1 MAGIKTA
8 LVIGGGIAGP
18 VAALAL
24 RKAGIEAT
32 VYEAYDAAAIDA
44 GAMLTVAPN
53 GLAAL
58 DVVGLGSAV
67 RAAGHDL
74 HAMVMEKGSGKPLM
88 TFAALPGLPP
98 SCTILRRELFR
109 VIREGAGAAGIAVAY
124 GKRLVGV
131 EEGPDSVSAKF
142 EDGSSASADV
152 LIGADGIHSVVRSLI
167 DPAAPGPQYTGLVS
181 FGFGEFSADGCL
193 LDAGRGP
200 IDTMHFAFGKKSF
213 YGYWKQPDG
222 TDAFFSN
229 FPQRQ
234 PMSLAEARA
243 VPKEE
248 WLAKLRASHVGDR
261 PGERLF
267 AQTSVDKMLVAGP
280 MERMPSVPH
289 WHRGRMVLLG
299 DSVHA
304 PSSSS
309 GQGASLAV
317 ESAVELA
324 RCLRDIDDV
333 TAAFAAYEKLRRER
347 VEKISEQ
354 AAKTNSGKTN
364 GAAANLVFGLLM
376 PILSRT
382 ILVPEKMFG
391 PAHRFQIDW
400 DERVSADAA

>member
-1 MAGIKTA
+1 MVGIKTA

-24 RKAGIEAT
+24 RKAGIAAT
-32 VYEAYDAAAIDA
+32 VYEAYDAAAIDT

-58 DVVGLGSAV
+58 DVVGLADVV

-74 HAMVMEKGSGKPLM
+74 HAMVMEKGSGKRLM
-88 TFAALPGLPP
+88 TVEALPGLPP
-98 SCTILRRELFR
+98 SCTILRRELVR
-109 VIREGAGAAGIAVAY
+109 VIHEGVVAAGIAVEY
-124 GKRLVGV
+124 GKRLVAA
-131 EEGPDSVSAKF
+131 EEGPDSVTAKF
-142 EDGSSASADV
+142 DDGSCATADV
-152 LIGADGIHSVVRSLI
+152 LIGADGIHSVVRTLI
-167 DPAAPGPQYTGLVS
+167 DPGAPGPQYTGLMS
-181 FGFGEFSADGCL
+181 FGFGEFSADGQL
-193 LDAGRGP
+193 SDGGRGP
-200 IDTMHFAFGKKSF
+200 IDAMHFALGKKSF
-213 YGYWKQPDG
+213 YGYWTQPDE

-229 FPQRQ
+229 FPQEQ

-248 WLAKLRASHVGDR
+248 WLAKLRASHAGDR

-267 AQTSVDKMLVAGP
+267 AATSVDKMLVAGP
-280 MERMPSVPH
+280 MERMPSVPL
-289 WHRGRMVLLG
+289 WHRDRMVLLG

-309 GQGASLAV
+309 GQGASLAI

-354 AAKTNSGKTN
+354 AAKTNTGKTN
-364 GAAANLVFGLLM
+364 GAAANFVFGLLM

-391 PAHRFQIDW
+391 PVHRFRIEW
-400 DERVSADAA
+400 DARVPAG

>member
-18 VAALAL
+18 VTALAL

-32 VYEAYDAAAIDA
+32 IYEAYDAAAIDA

-58 DVVGLGSAV
+58 DVVGLADAV

-88 TFAALPGLPP
+88 TVAALPGLPP
-98 SCTILRRELFR
+98 SCTILRRELSR
-109 VIREGAGAAGIAVAY
+109 VIHEGVLGAGIAVEY
-124 GKRLVGV
+124 GKRLVSAD
-131 EEGPDSVSAKF
+131 EGPDSVTARF
-142 EDGSSASADV
+142 EDGSSATADI
-152 LIGADGIHSVVRSLI
+152 LIGADGIHSVVRALI
-167 DPAAPGPQYTGLVS
+167 DPAAPGPQYTGLMS
-181 FGFGEFSADGCL
+181 FGFGDFSAEGRL
-193 LDAGRGP
+193 SAGGRGP

-222 TDAFFSN
+222 TDVFFSN
-229 FPQRQ
+229 FPQQQ

-243 VPKEE
+243 VPKED
-248 WLAKLRASHVGDR
+248 WLARLRASHVGDR

-267 AQTSVDKMLVAGP
+267 AATSVDKMLVAGP

-289 WHRGRMVLLG
+289 WHHGRMVLLG
-299 DSVHA
+299 DAVHA

-309 GQGASLAV
+309 GQGASLAI

-324 RCLRDIDDV
+324 RSLRDIDDV
-333 TAAFAAYEKLRRER
+333 TTAFAAYEKLRRER
-347 VEKISEQ
+347 VEKISDQ
-354 AAKTNSGKTN
+354 AAKTNTGKTN
-364 GAAANLVFGLLM
+364 GAAANFIFGLLM

-391 PAHRFQIDW
+391 PVHRFRIDW
-400 DERVSADAA
+400 DERVLPA

>member
-1 MAGIKTA
+1 MAGIKSA

-24 RKAGIEAT
+24 RKAGIAAT
-32 VYEAYDAAAIDA
+32 VYEAYDGAALDA

-58 DVVGLGSAV
+58 EVVGLASAV

-88 TFAALPGLPP
+88 TVAALPGLPP
-98 SCTILRRELFR
+98 SCTILRPELFR
-109 VIREGAGAAGIAVAY
+109 VIHEGVAAAGIAVAY

-131 EEGPDSVSAKF
+131 EEGPDSVTAKF
-142 EDGSSASADV
+142 EDGSSATADV

-167 DPAAPGPQYTGLVS
+167 DPAAPGPQYTGLMS
-181 FGFGEFSADGCL
+181 FGFGDFSADGRL
-193 LDAGRGP
+193 VDTGGGP
-200 IDTMHFAFGKKSF
+200 IDAMHFAFGKKSF

-222 TDAFFSN
+222 TDVFFSN
-229 FPQRQ
+229 FPQGQ

-248 WLAKLRASHVGDR
+248 WLAKLRASHVGDL
-261 PGERLF
+261 PGEQLF
-267 AQTSVDKMLVAGP
+267 AQTSVDNMLVAGP
-280 MERMPSVPH
+280 MERMPSVRH
-289 WHRGRMVLLG
+289 WHRDRMVLLG

-309 GQGASLAV
+309 GQGASLAA

-333 TAAFAAYEKLRRER
+333 TAAFSAYEKLRRGR

-364 GAAANLVFGLLM
+364 GAAANFVFGLLM

-391 PAHRFQIDW
+391 PVHRFRIDW
-400 DERVSADAA
+400 DARVSADVA

>member
-1 MAGIKTA
+1 MARIKSA

-24 RKAGIEAT
+24 RKAGITAT
-32 VYEAYDAAAIDA
+32 VFEAYDAAAIDA

-58 DVVGLGSAV
+58 DVVGLADAV

-74 HAMVMEKGSGKPLM
+74 HAMVMEKGNGKRLM
-88 TFAALPGLPP
+88 AVPALPGLPP

-109 VIREGAGAAGIAVAY
+109 VIHEGALAAGIAIEY
-124 GKRLVGV
+124 GKRVVAV
-131 EEGPDSVSAKF
+131 EEGPDSVTAKF
-142 EDGSSASADV
+142 GDGSSASADI
-152 LIGADGIHSVVRSLI
+152 LIGADGIHSVVRTLI
-167 DPAAPGPQYTGLVS
+167 DPAAPGPQYTGLMS
-181 FGFGEFSADGCL
+181 FGFGDFSADGRL
-193 LDAGRGP
+193 SDGGRGP

-213 YGYWKQPDG
+213 YGYWRQPDG
-222 TDAFFSN
+222 TDVFFSN
-229 FPQRQ
+229 FPQEQ
-234 PMSLAEARA
+234 PMSLAQACA
-243 VPKEE
+243 VPKEQ

-261 PGERLF
+261 PGEQLF
-267 AQTSVDKMLVAGP
+267 AATSVDKMLVAGP

-299 DSVHA
+299 DSAHA

-354 AAKTNSGKTN
+354 AAKTNTGKTN
-364 GAAANLVFGLLM
+364 GAAVNFVFGLLM

-391 PAHRFQIDW
+391 PVHRFRIDW
-400 DERVSADAA
+400 DAQVSAD

>member
-1 MAGIKTA
+1 MARIKTA

-24 RKAGIEAT
+24 RKAGIEAR
-32 VYEAYDAAAIDA
+32 VYEAHDAAAIDT

-58 DVVGLGSAV
+58 DVVGLADAV

-74 HAMVMEKGSGKPLM
+74 HAMVMEKGSGKRLM
-88 TFAALPGLPP
+88 TVEALPGLPP

-109 VIREGAGAAGIAVAY
+109 VIHEAVLAAGIGIEY
-124 GKRLVGV
+124 GKRLVGA
-131 EEGPDSVSAKF
+131 EEGPASVTAKF
-142 EDGSSASADV
+142 EDGSSATADI
-152 LIGADGIHSVVRSLI
+152 LIGADGIHSLVRTLI
-167 DPAAPGPQYTGLVS
+167 DPAAPGPQYTGLMS
-181 FGFGEFSADGCL
+181 FGFGAFSADGRL
-193 LDAGRGP
+193 SAGGRGP
-200 IDTMHFAFGKKSF
+200 IDAMHFAFGKKSF

-229 FPQRQ
+229 FPQEQ

-267 AQTSVDKMLVAGP
+267 ATTSVDNMLVAGP
-280 MERMPSVPH
+280 MERMPSVPR
-289 WHRGRMVLLG
+289 WYRDRMVLLG

-309 GQGASLAV
+309 GQGASLAL

-324 RCLRDIDDV
+324 RCLRDSDDV
-333 TAAFAAYEKLRRER
+333 TVAFAAYEGLRRDR
-347 VEKISEQ
+347 VEKIAEQ
-354 AAKTNSGKTN
+354 AAKTNTGKTN
-364 GAAANLVFGLLM
+364 GAAANFVFGLLM
-376 PILSRT
+376 PVLSRT
-382 ILVPEKMFG
+382 ILAPEKMFG
-391 PAHRFQIDW
+391 PVHRFRIDW
-400 DERVSADAA
+400 DAPVSAP

>member
-1 MAGIKTA
+1 MAGIKSA

-24 RKAGIEAT
+24 RRAGIEAT

-44 GAMLTVAPN
+44 GAMLTLAPN

-58 DVVGLGSAV
+58 DVVGLADAARAV
-67 RAAGHDL
+67 GHDL
-74 HAMVMEKGSGKPLM
+74 HAMVMEKGNGKRLM
-88 TFAALPGLPP
+88 TVPALPGLPP
-98 SCTILRRELFR
+98 SCTILRRELIR
-109 VIREGAGAAGIAVAY
+109 VIQEGVLAAGIAIDY
-124 GKRLVGV
+124 GKRLVAV
-131 EEGPDSVSAKF
+131 EEGPNSVTAKF
-142 EDGSSASADV
+142 EDGSSATADV
-152 LIGADGIHSVVRSLI
+152 LIGADGIHSVVRTLI
-167 DPAAPGPQYTGLVS
+167 DPAAPQPQYTGLMS
-181 FGFGEFSADGCL
+181 FGFGDFSADGRL
-193 LDAGRGP
+193 SDGGRGP

-222 TDAFFSN
+222 TDVFFSN
-229 FPQRQ
+229 FPQEQ
-234 PMSLAEARA
+234 PMSLAAARA
-243 VPKEE
+243 VPKEA
-248 WLAKLRASHVGDR
+248 WLAKLRASHDGDR
-261 PGERLF
+261 PGEQLF
-267 AQTSVDKMLVAGP
+267 AATSVDKMLVAGP

-289 WHRGRMVLLG
+289 WYRGRMVLLG

-333 TAAFAAYEKLRRER
+333 TAAFTAYEKLRRAR

-354 AAKTNSGKTN
+354 AAKTNTGKTN
-364 GAAANLVFGLLM
+364 GAAANFVFGLLM

-391 PAHRFQIDW
+391 PVHRFRIDW
-400 DERVSADAA
+400 DARVSAD